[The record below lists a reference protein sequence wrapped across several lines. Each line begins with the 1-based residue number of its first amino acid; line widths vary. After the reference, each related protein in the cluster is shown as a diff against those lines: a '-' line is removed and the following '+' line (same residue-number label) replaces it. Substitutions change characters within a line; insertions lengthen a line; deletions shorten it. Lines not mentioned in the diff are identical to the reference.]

1 MPCDRPMSL
10 PAMSDSDNTRASL
23 LMLGSMAAFAMED
36 VFLKRAATA
45 LHPGQVMAMI
55 GLAGALCFWAVARAK
70 GQPILSRHALSGAAL
85 IRSLSEAGASML
97 YITALA
103 LIPLSVNAA
112 LLQASPLVVTMGA
125 ALFLREPVGWRR
137 WSAISIGFLGVLI
150 ILRPGTDGF
159 EAAGLLT
166 VACVLILA
174 ARDLSTRMMPADIGT
189 FQLTTWAYLALVPSG
204 LALMAV
210 AQAAPIAIE
219 PAQWGDLVGALF
231 TGLVGYWAVTAAMRQ
246 GEVSF
251 VAPFRYARLVFAALL
266 AAVFFGERPD
276 IWMLT
281 GSALIIGSGLYTFA
295 RERRLRRSTLSKSP
309 PPR

>member
-1 MPCDRPMSL
+1 
-10 PAMSDSDNTRASL
+10 MSDSDNTRASL

-45 LHPGQVMAMI
+45 LHPGQVMAMV
-55 GLAGALCFWAVARAK
+55 GLAGARCFWAVARAK
-70 GQPILSRHALSGAAL
+70 RQPILSRRALGGAAL

-97 YITALA
+97 YITALT

-137 WSAISIGFLGVLI
+137 WSAILTGFIGVLI

-204 LALMAV
+204 IALMAV
-210 AQAAPIAIE
+210 AQAPPTQID
-219 PAQWGDLVGALF
+219 PAQWGDLVGALL
-231 TGLVGYWAVTAAMRQ
+231 TGLVGYWAVTAAMRL
-246 GEVSF
+246 GDVSF

-276 IWMLT
+276 IWMLLGAT
-281 GSALIIGSGLYTFA
+281 LIIGSGLYTFA
-295 RERRLRRSTLSKSP
+295 RERRLRRSALSKSP